1 MDTLDSSEW
10 RNVCN
15 WNILLSWIRMTD
27 KNDATFLGPTA
38 HSCTWVTSK
47 VRESFL
53 DGLVKLCVPQLLS
66 PVTYSKLQQHTSRLY
81 THYACKFRQILSMSY
96 SPSTHRPPK
105 KTAVK
110 SPKTAVKSIET
121 RSPQPLPQPIP
132 LSKLSWVGPE
142 ARYAV
147 HYCKEG
153 YGYFFWP
160 GFVFCFFIHG
170 SLLLCFFQFLLF
182 LLLCFSAFVLLC
194 LSTSTFLFFSC
205 VFAALLLPSPLLLC
219 FLSLPSLCFSFSFA
233 LFSLVC
239 VFLCF
244 RACNSHSL
252 GHLGSLWFSASFIF

>member
-1 MDTLDSSEW
+1 
-10 RNVCN
+10 
-15 WNILLSWIRMTD
+15 MTD

-194 LSTSTFLFFSC
+194 LSTSSFLLMCFCCSTSSFSSASLLPFFTVSLLFFFFCFILSGLC
-205 VFAALLLPSPLLLC
+205 ISLLPCL
-219 FLSLPSLCFSFSFA
+219 
-233 LFSLVC
+233 
-239 VFLCF
+239 
-244 RACNSHSL
+244 
-252 GHLGSLWFSASFIF
+252 